1 MGKSFRNHPWHTPVI
16 VLIAGCL
23 ISACGFGARSVMGL
37 YLEPMTGA
45 LNWNRETFA
54 MAMAIQN
61 LVWGMGMV
69 VAGAAVDRHGPVWVI
84 AGGAV
89 VYALGLWGMTLSTT
103 GAMLFLTGGV
113 LTGLGVAF
121 TGFPLTIAA
130 MVRTVGPMRRSL
142 VMGAGTAAGSVGQIF
157 FSPFMQAMIEQFG
170 WSDGLIILAFST
182 LIIIPLAMLLPNHTN
197 VIEPDTEGQT
207 LMVALA
213 EAINHRGYIL
223 LTIGFFV
230 CGFHV
235 TFISVH
241 FPAYVVDL
249 GLSASV
255 AAWCLSLIG
264 FFNILG
270 AIGAGIYGQ
279 KRSNSNGLC
288 FLYAARSVVILGLL
302 VMPKTEINIYIFAS
316 VMGLLWLSTVPLTTG
331 VVTRIFG
338 IRYMATLFGIVFLS
352 HQLGSFLGVWLGG
365 YIHDLTGSYD
375 MVWQAGV
382 VLGLFAALVHWP
394 IDENPIRRAN
404 STLRQPNPRP
414 T

>member
-1 MGKSFRNHPWHTPVI
+1 MEKSFKKNPWHTPVVI
-16 VLIAGCL
+16 LIAGCL

-37 YLEPMTGA
+37 YLEPMTEA
-45 LNWNRETFA
+45 LSWNRETFA

-61 LVWGMGMV
+61 LVWGLGMA
-69 VAGAAVDRHGPVWVI
+69 VAGAAVDRHGPAWII
-84 AGGAV
+84 AGGAL

-157 FSPFMQAMIEQFG
+157 FSPFMQAMIERFG

-182 LIIIPLAMLLPNHTN
+182 LVIIPLAILLPNHSN

-207 LMVALA
+207 LMAALT

-264 FFNILG
+264 IFNILG
-270 AIGAGIYGQ
+270 SIGAGIYGQ
-279 KRSNSNGLC
+279 KRSNSNGLS
-288 FLYAARSVVILGLL
+288 FLYAARAVVIMGLL
-302 VMPKTEINIYIFAS
+302 LMPKTEINIYIFAS

-338 IRYMATLFGIVFLS
+338 IRYMASLFGIVFLS

-365 YIHDLTGSYD
+365 YIHDLTGTYD
-375 MVWQAGV
+375 MVWRAGV

-394 IDENPIRRAN
+394 IDESPIRRTN
-404 STLRQPNPRP
+404 STLRQPNARP

>member
-1 MGKSFRNHPWHTPVI
+1 MEKSFKKNPWHTPVVI
-16 VLIAGCL
+16 LIAGCL

-37 YLEPMTGA
+37 YLEPMTEA
-45 LNWNRETFA
+45 LSWNRETFA

-61 LVWGMGMV
+61 LVWGLGMA

-84 AGGAV
+84 AGGAL

-157 FSPFMQAMIEQFG
+157 FSPFMQAMIERFG

-182 LIIIPLAMLLPNHTN
+182 LVIIPLAILLPNHSN

-207 LMVALA
+207 LMAALT

-264 FFNILG
+264 IFNILG
-270 AIGAGIYGQ
+270 SIGAGIYGQ

-288 FLYAARSVVILGLL
+288 FLYAARAVVITGLL
-302 VMPKTEINIYIFAS
+302 LMPKTEINIYIFAS

-338 IRYMATLFGIVFLS
+338 IRYMASLFGIVFLS

-365 YIHDLTGSYD
+365 YIHDLTGTYD
-375 MVWQAGV
+375 MVWRAGV

-394 IDENPIRRAN
+394 IDESPIRRTN
-404 STLRQPNPRP
+404 STLRQPNARP